1 MSDRLRILWLKTG
14 PLHPLDTGG
23 KIRTYNMLRE
33 LKRENE
39 VTYHSLWPHG
49 TPEEARG
56 AASEYSDKQ
65 VWVPWKETT
74 KRSVGFF
81 IELGRNFGLTQL
93 PYVIDKYASKTWAT
107 SIQQAEESGA
117 YDLIVCDFLTPAV
130 NLYTGGRR
138 PTLPVLLFQHNVESL
153 IWQRTFENAKG
164 ISRPYFRSQ
173 WRRMVRFE
181 KDACAKADQVCAV
194 SEEDAKLLRDE
205 LKLTNICGAVPTGV
219 DLEFFKPADV
229 ERRPLNLV
237 FLGSMDWMPNIDGIG
252 WFAEEVW
259 QMVKSKHPDAKLTIV
274 GRRPAPAVRALGEKD
289 KAITVTGTVDDV
301 RPYLHDAS
309 AMIVPLRVGGGTRIK
324 IFEGMATGIP
334 CLSTRIGA
342 EGLPV
347 THGKDHLLADKPD
360 DFAKEIAFLFDNPE
374 KAKAIGDAGRK
385 LVVDSYGWSK
395 VNEVFVDHCRK
406 TVDEFSKSQQG

>member
-93 PYVIDKYASKTWAT
+93 PHVIDKYASKTWAT

-138 PTLPVLLFQHNVESL
+138 PTLPCCCS
-153 IWQRTFENAKG
+153 
-164 ISRPYFRSQ
+164 
-173 WRRMVRFE
+173 
-181 KDACAKADQVCAV
+181 
-194 SEEDAKLLRDE
+194 
-205 LKLTNICGAVPTGV
+205 
-219 DLEFFKPADV
+219 
-229 ERRPLNLV
+229 
-237 FLGSMDWMPNIDGIG
+237 
-252 WFAEEVW
+252 
-259 QMVKSKHPDAKLTIV
+259 
-274 GRRPAPAVRALGEKD
+274 
-289 KAITVTGTVDDV
+289 
-301 RPYLHDAS
+301 
-309 AMIVPLRVGGGTRIK
+309 
-324 IFEGMATGIP
+324 
-334 CLSTRIGA
+334 STMW
-342 EGLPV
+342 
-347 THGKDHLLADKPD
+347 
-360 DFAKEIAFLFDNPE
+360 NP
-374 KAKAIGDAGRK
+374 
-385 LVVDSYGWSK
+385 
-395 VNEVFVDHCRK
+395 
-406 TVDEFSKSQQG
+406 